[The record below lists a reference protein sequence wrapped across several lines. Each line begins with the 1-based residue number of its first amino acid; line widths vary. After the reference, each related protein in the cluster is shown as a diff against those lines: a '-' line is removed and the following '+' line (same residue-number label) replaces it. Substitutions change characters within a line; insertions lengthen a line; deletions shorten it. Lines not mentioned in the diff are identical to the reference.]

1 MAKQAQC
8 TTGINDLV
16 DLDRHAL
23 LELWREH
30 FEHPPPA
37 YCKSEFLVRAI
48 AWENQAQV
56 QGGLAPA
63 LVRLLHRIAKGEAS
77 SSSGNPATR
86 KIKPGTRLIRTW
98 HGQTHD
104 VEVLDDG
111 YAWQGARYRS
121 LSAIAREITGTRW
134 NGPRFFGLTDKVSG
148 SGGNG

>member
-1 MAKQAQC
+1 MARQPQC
-8 TTGINDLV
+8 AIGVDGLV
-16 DLDRHAL
+16 DLDRPAL
-23 LELWREH
+23 LELWQEH
-30 FEHPPPA
+30 FDHPPPA

-48 AWENQAQV
+48 AWESQGQV

-77 SSSGNPATR
+77 SSSGNTATR

-104 VEVLDDG
+104 VEVLDNG
-111 YAWQGARYRS
+111 YAWRGARYRS
-121 LSAIAREITGTRW
+121 LSAIAREITGSRW
-134 NGPRFFGLTDKVSG
+134 NGPRFFGLKGKVSR